1 MDNAKKQDLK
11 EEITTKLKKDLKEIF
26 KKYELKQQVINK
38 IISEITVLS
47 ILAIDNNLNKNEL

>member
-38 IISEITVLS
+38 IISEITILS
-47 ILAIDNNLNKNEL
+47 ILAIDNNTKWE

>member
-38 IISEITVLS
+38 IISEITILS